1 MANDFLDMNK
11 EAKELVTSLKKLN
24 DEVQGYKTSKEQ
36 LSDLNKTLSGF
47 INETKKHTEQS
58 AKVIENTSKLTPS
71 KINKKVDEIN
81 KRIDA
86 FDKIIKE
93 SLLNLTE
100 TTNKNTTSG
109 LSKIDKKVVEM
120 SKRIDTFE
128 ILVNKMV
135 DRVERSESSSSNQIK
150 LLINA
155 VESTSEAIKNKK
167 FSLFGKKD

>member
-1 MANDFLDMNK
+1 MTLTI
-11 EAKELVTSLKKLN
+11 VTSLKKLK
-24 DEVQGYKTSKEQ
+24 DEVKGYKTSKEQ
-36 LSDLNKTLSGF
+36 LSDLTKTLSGF
-47 INETKKHTEQS
+47 INETKKLTEQS

-71 KINKKVDEIN
+71 KIDKKVDEIN

-155 VESTSEAIKNKK
+155 VESNGEAIKNKK
-167 FSLFGKKD
+167 FSLFGKFGLFGKKD